1 MARVDYDIRPF
12 DLLTVTSPR
21 GVRCPVHAE
30 YPLPEIT
37 GLCFNTEYIRF
48 WGIGVDVKN
57 KLWVPYVETSKTGV
71 PSVTVWFRG
80 LDLIEFLNS
89 LPRSVGEY

>member
-30 YPLPEIT
+30 SPLPEIT
-37 GLCFNTEYIRF
+37 GLRFNTEYIRF

-57 KLWVPYVETSKTGV
+57 KL
-71 PSVTVWFRG
+71 
-80 LDLIEFLNS
+80 
-89 LPRSVGEY
+89 